1 MNKNLQTTPRTKK
14 AKLAWWNDLDKKW
27 KELFIDCLTREL
39 EDFLFYDYDKLKGN
53 ERILTKHWNGFFKK
67 ENNSKELRF
76 SDKFYDI
83 RDNPINYINY
93 LAKINII
100 REIPEYYPY
109 DIPDYKLKEKDISPL
124 SFLIHLKDLN
134 FRENRVRDLSPLKKL
149 KKLKE
154 LDFYRNWVKD
164 VSPLANLK
172 QLTYIDAS
180 CNHINDLSPLSVLSK
195 LEYLDCN
202 ANRIEKLFDKNHCLV
217 NLKELYLH
225 NNNITD
231 ISSLSTMKKLIKL
244 NLNNNP
250 ENYCYPKKRIKGI
263 TSIKSLQELKNLT
276 FLSLRGHL
284 IYDISPLDKLTKL
297 EYLILSKNKIHD
309 ISYLAKLKNLNKL
322 GISGNLISKNDIE
335 WLRKQLPKCKIISD
349 H

>member
-39 EDFLFYDYDKLKGN
+39 EDFLFYDYDELKGN
-53 ERILTKHWNGFFKK
+53 ERILTKRWDGFFKK
-67 ENNSKELRF
+67 ENNSKKLRF

-83 RDNPINYINY
+83 RVNPINYINY
-93 LAKINII
+93 LAKINVIT
-100 REIPEYYPY
+100 EIPEYYPY
-109 DIPDYKLKEKDISPL
+109 DIPDSKLKEKDISPL
-124 SFLIHLKDLN
+124 SFLIHLKHLN

-172 QLTYIDAS
+172 QLTYIDCS

-195 LEYLDCN
+195 LEYLNCN
-202 ANRIEKLFDKNHCLV
+202 YNRTEKLFDKNHCLV
-217 NLKELYLH
+217 NLKELYLCK
-225 NNNITD
+225 NNITD

-244 NLNNNP
+244 N
-250 ENYCYPKKRIKGI
+250 
-263 TSIKSLQELKNLT
+263 TQV
-276 FLSLRGHL
+276 
-284 IYDISPLDKLTKL
+284 
-297 EYLILSKNKIHD
+297 
-309 ISYLAKLKNLNKL
+309 
-322 GISGNLISKNDIE
+322 
-335 WLRKQLPKCKIISD
+335 
-349 H
+349 

>member
-217 NLKELYLH
+217 NLKELYLCK
-225 NNNITD
+225 NNITD

-297 EYLILSKNKIHD
+297 EYLILSKN
-309 ISYLAKLKNLNKL
+309 
-322 GISGNLISKNDIE
+322 DIE